1 MYSKKCLLWPGEG
14 FCNVSQQ
21 EGRGFPHADL
31 FYRDLNSNIATRVRK
46 EKKEK
51 HGRTRP
57 HELNIFPIRPGEL
70 WRDDNLRKMMTLE
83 HAMAPEH
90 TARHKRYTQTSV
102 ASNGQVTTPPKSHK

>member
-14 FCNVSQQ
+14 FCNVPQQ
-21 EGRGFPHADL
+21 GGCGFPHADL
-31 FYRDLNSNIATRVRK
+31 FYHDLNSNVATQVRK

-70 WRDDNLRKMMTLE
+70 WRADNRRKMMTLQ
-83 HAMAPEH
+83 HATAPEH
-90 TARHKRYTQTSV
+90 TAS
-102 ASNGQVTTPPKSHK
+102 S